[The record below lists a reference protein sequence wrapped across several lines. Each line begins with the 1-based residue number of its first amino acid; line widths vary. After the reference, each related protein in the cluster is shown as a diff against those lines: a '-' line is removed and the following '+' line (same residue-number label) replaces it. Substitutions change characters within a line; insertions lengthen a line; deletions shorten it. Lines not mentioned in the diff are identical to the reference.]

1 MVTSCHGWLV
11 PALLVHFFWS
21 ADKNWRAA
29 LSSVAKSSTI
39 ERFGVRCLLAWLLA
53 WQWPDTILW
62 RVNLA
67 SCWYQA
73 NHNQSL
79 PGTIY
84 KWILLNESLLQVSFA
99 SSGITIAIAT
109 MSKHTWYLS
118 FFLHGQNF
126 WRKKFTP
133 KNANFSRLICK
144 QRQFFA
150 LNL

>member
-21 ADKNWRAA
+21 GEKNWRAA

-39 ERFGVRCLLAWLLA
+39 ERFGVRCLVACLLA
-53 WQWPDTILW
+53 WWQWPGTIFW
-62 RVNLA
+62 GGNLV
-67 SCWYQA
+67 SCRYQA

-84 KWILLNESLLQVSFA
+84 QWILLNESLLQVSFA

-109 MSKHTWYLS
+109 MSKEDVRIISSEKWT
-118 FFLHGQNF
+118 NF
-126 WRKKFTP
+126 KKMPTYFWMTP
-133 KNANFSRLICK
+133 WKEFWNS
-144 QRQFFA
+144 
-150 LNL
+150 